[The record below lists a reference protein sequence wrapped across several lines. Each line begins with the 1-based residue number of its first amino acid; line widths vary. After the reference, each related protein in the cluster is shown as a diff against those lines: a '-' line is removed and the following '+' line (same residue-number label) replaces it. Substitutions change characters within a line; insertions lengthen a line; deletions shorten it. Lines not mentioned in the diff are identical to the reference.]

1 MSFLDTQKIPN
12 FTFLTFGYTSG
23 ISCWFWTNE
32 FYFSCQVSFLRLTCI
47 KVVYLL
53 SFIFVPNKICKFVV
67 ICFYEYLFQ
76 MLLIPKNISISI
88 QRCQL
93 CSKAYKEKLL
103 VRSTSN
109 NIYRWMKKEMIG
121 DFMNISLW
129 FTSLL
134 VSFQNRSFILDWSL
148 NSWKTSSFFIKSNS
162 KFS

>member
-1 MSFLDTQKIPN
+1 MSFLDT
-12 FTFLTFGYTSG
+12 GYPKKFQILHFWHLVTHYNSG

-93 CSKAYKEKLL
+93 CSKAFKEKLL

-109 NIYRWMKKEMIG
+109 NIYRWMKKEIIG
-121 DFMNISLW
+121 NFRNP
-129 FTSLL
+129 
-134 VSFQNRSFILDWSL
+134 SFILDWSF